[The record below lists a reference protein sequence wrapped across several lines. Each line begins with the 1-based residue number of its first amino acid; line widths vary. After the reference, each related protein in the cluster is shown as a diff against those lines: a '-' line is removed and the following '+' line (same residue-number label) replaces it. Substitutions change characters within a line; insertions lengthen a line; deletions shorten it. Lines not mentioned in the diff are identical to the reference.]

1 MQAQAGQDLRT
12 IVARKEVER
21 CAGESL
27 FLWGIGNAP
36 ARQIGYFSRLAMHVD
51 VVFSVM
57 KTKPKLV
64 DRYPRELWVW
74 RGYMDR
80 FGNTQPLPNHV
91 LVMSG
96 NRGQVSPHRV
106 HYALVCKS
114 DCPLMLKCIR
124 PFDSTAYR
132 NVGGTGAPVAAS
144 QVTALLRRVAGE
156 KLEGSYSI
164 DMRAGLTGDYWV
176 KLTDPR
182 RLDDRQ
188 QQLADRWMG
197 MIATFSVNAWTDLTA
212 RLREGPSV
220 DDHFNQ
226 PRLFSDVVGS

>member
-1 MQAQAGQDLRT
+1 M
-12 IVARKEVER
+12 
-21 CAGESL
+21 
-27 FLWGIGNAP
+27 
-36 ARQIGYFSRLAMHVD
+36 
-51 VVFSVM
+51 
-57 KTKPKLV
+57 
-64 DRYPRELWVW
+64 
-74 RGYMDR
+74 
-80 FGNTQPLPNHV
+80 
-91 LVMSG
+91 
-96 NRGQVSPHRV
+96 
-106 HYALVCKS
+106 
-114 DCPLMLKCIR
+114 
-124 PFDSTAYR
+124 AYR

-226 PRLFSDVVGS
+226 PRLFLT